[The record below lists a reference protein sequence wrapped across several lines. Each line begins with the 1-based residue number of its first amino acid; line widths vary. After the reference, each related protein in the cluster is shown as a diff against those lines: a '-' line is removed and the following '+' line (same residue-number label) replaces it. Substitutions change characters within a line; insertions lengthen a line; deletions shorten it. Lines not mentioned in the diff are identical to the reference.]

1 MKNLLAFQSEPVP
14 TAVTRG
20 RFVATAADA
29 AAEYVGEGPKRGEEK
44 ELIMIRL
51 GLLLFCCK
59 VLGNNLNISTFPHIQ
74 FGFRI

>member
-29 AAEYVGEGPKRGEEK
+29 AAEYVGEGPKRRGDRANYDSFRTAP
-44 ELIMIRL
+44 I
-51 GLLLFCCK
+51 LL
-59 VLGNNLNISTFPHIQ
+59 
-74 FGFRI
+74 